1 MSAKEIQAAII
12 LLIAGIYIG
21 RVVMNT
27 IKQLNNLDD
36 E

>member
-1 MSAKEIQAAII
+1 MSNTEIKAAII
-12 LLIAGIYIG
+12 LLVAGLYIG

-36 E
+36 